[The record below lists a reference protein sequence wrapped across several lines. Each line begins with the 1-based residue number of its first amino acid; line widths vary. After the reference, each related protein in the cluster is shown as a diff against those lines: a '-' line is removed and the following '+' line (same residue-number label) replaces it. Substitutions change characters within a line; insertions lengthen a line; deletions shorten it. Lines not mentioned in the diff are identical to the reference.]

1 MTNPIEDIESAE
13 VILVAGSNTTENHP
27 VLSSYIKR
35 AVKFKNAR
43 LIVIDPRQINLTRF
57 ATKWLRPKPG
67 TNTALLNGIMH
78 VIIQENLH
86 DKAFI
91 SERTEGF
98 DSLEKSLETY
108 TPETVC
114 DITGIPARDI
124 IETARIYAKASPAS
138 ILYCMGITQHTSGTD
153 NVKTLASLA
162 MLCGNMGV
170 KGGGVNPLRGQNNVQ
185 GACDMGGLPD
195 VFPGYRPVTDL
206 AVTQSMEDAWQTQEL
221 STDAG
226 LTATQMIPE
235 AGKKIKALYI
245 IGENPMVSDPDIAH
259 VEQALERLDFLVVQ
273 DLFLTETAQ
282 RADLVLPSAC
292 FAEKEGTFTNT
303 ERKIQRIRQAV
314 VPPGLARGDWQILS
328 ALAQK
333 MNAGEGFSFT
343 TSREIMEEIARVTPS
358 YAGISY
364 DRLENED
371 LRWPCP
377 GKAHPGTPI
386 LHTTAFT
393 RGKGAFFPVQFRP
406 SAEITDKAYP
416 MILTTGRLL
425 YHYHTGTMTMKTNDL
440 NVQAP
445 ENFLEICRQDAAEF
459 NLENGSMAR
468 ITSRR
473 GTITARVKI
482 SPKAV
487 RGTVFIP
494 FHFAKSAA
502 NRLTNAALD
511 PVCKIPELKVCAV
524 TLAPLDPNNPINME
538 KQ

>member
-1 MTNPIEDIESAE
+1 MTNPIEDIESSQ

-35 AVKFKNAR
+35 AVKFKKAR

-78 VIIQENLH
+78 VIIKENLH
-86 DKAFI
+86 DKTFI
-91 SERTEGF
+91 ANRTEGF
-98 DSLEKSLETY
+98 DSLEKNLQAY
-108 TPETVC
+108 TPEQVC
-114 DITGIPARDI
+114 DITGIPAQEI
-124 IETARIYAKASPAS
+124 IETARIYAGASPAS

-153 NVKTLASLA
+153 NVKALAGLA

-195 VFPGYRPVTDL
+195 VFPGYRPVTDKH
-206 AVTQSMEDAWQTQEL
+206 VTKAMEAAWQTQGL
-221 STDAG
+221 STVAG

-235 AGKKIKALYI
+235 AGKKIKTMYI

-259 VEQALERLDFLVVQ
+259 VERALDSLDFLVVQ

-282 RADLVLPSAC
+282 RADLVLPASC

-303 ERKIQRIRQAV
+303 ERKIQRVRQAV
-314 VPPGLARGDWQILS
+314 VPPGLTQGDGQIIC

-333 MNAGEGFSFT
+333 MNAKDGFNFT

-371 LRWPCP
+371 LCWPCP
-377 GKAHPGTPI
+377 GKNHPGTPM
-386 LHTTAFT
+386 LFKTTFT
-393 RGKGAFFPVQFRP
+393 RGKGAFCPVDFRP
-406 SAEITDKAYP
+406 PAEITDKAYP
-416 MILTTGRLL
+416 LILTTGRLL
-425 YHYHTGTMTMKTNDL
+425 YHYHTGTMTMKTHDL

-445 ENFLEICRQDAAEF
+445 ENFIEICRQDAAAF
-459 NLENGSMAR
+459 NVENGSMAS
-468 ITSRR
+468 ISSRR

-482 SPKAV
+482 SSKAV
-487 RGTVFIP
+487 KGTVFVP

-524 TLAPLDPNNPINME
+524 TLAPLDPNN
-538 KQ
+538 

>member
-1 MTNPIEDIESAE
+1 MTNPIEDIESSE

-35 AVKFKNAR
+35 AVKFKKAR

-78 VIIQENLH
+78 VIIRENLH
-86 DKAFI
+86 DKIFI
-91 SERTEGF
+91 ANRTEGF
-98 DSLEKSLETY
+98 DNLEKNLEAY
-108 TPETVC
+108 TPEQVC
-114 DITGIPARDI
+114 DITGIPAQDI
-124 IETARIYAKASPAS
+124 IETAHIYAGASPAS

-153 NVKTLASLA
+153 NVKALAGLA

-185 GACDMGGLPD
+185 GACDMGGLPE
-195 VFPGYRPVTDL
+195 VFPGYRPVTDKHV
-206 AVTQSMEDAWQTQEL
+206 AKAMEAAWQTQGL
-221 STDAG
+221 STVAG

-235 AGKKIKALYI
+235 AGKKIKTMYI

-259 VEQALERLDFLVVQ
+259 VERALDSLDFLVVQ

-282 RADLVLPSAC
+282 RADLVLPASC

-303 ERKIQRIRQAV
+303 ERKIQRVRQAV
-314 VPPGLARGDWQILS
+314 VPPGLAQGDWQIIC

-333 MNAGEGFSFT
+333 MNAKDGFRFT

-364 DRLENED
+364 DRLEKED

-377 GKAHPGTPI
+377 GKNHPGTPM
-386 LHTTAFT
+386 LHKTTFS
-393 RGKGAFFPVQFRP
+393 RGKGAFYPVEFRP
-406 SAEITDKAYP
+406 PAEITDKAYP
-416 MILTTGRLL
+416 LILTTGRLL
-425 YHYHTGTMTMKTNDL
+425 YHYHTGTMTMKTHDL

-445 ENFLEICRQDAAEF
+445 ENFIEICRQDAAAF
-459 NLENGSMAR
+459 NVENGSMAS
-468 ITSRR
+468 ISSRR

-482 SPKAV
+482 SSKAV
-487 RGTVFIP
+487 KGTVFVP

-524 TLAPLDPNNPINME
+524 TLAPLDSNN
-538 KQ
+538 

>member
-35 AVKFKNAR
+35 AVKFKKAQ

-86 DKAFI
+86 DRAFI

-98 DSLEKSLETY
+98 DSFEKSLETY

-162 MLCGNMGV
+162 MLCGNIGV

-195 VFPGYRPVTDL
+195 VFPGYRPVTDK
-206 AVTQSMEDAWQTQEL
+206 AVTQSMEDAWQTQGL

-273 DLFLTETAQ
+273 DLFLSETAQ
-282 RADLVLPSAC
+282 KADLVLPSAC
-292 FAEKEGTFTNT
+292 FAEKKGTFTNT
-303 ERKIQRIRQAV
+303 ERKIQRVRQAV
-314 VPPGLARGDWQILS
+314 VPPGLAQGDWQILC

-364 DRLENED
+364 DRLEKED

-406 SAEITDKAYP
+406 SAEITDTAYP

-425 YHYHTGTMTMKTNDL
+425 YHYHTGTMTMKTKDL